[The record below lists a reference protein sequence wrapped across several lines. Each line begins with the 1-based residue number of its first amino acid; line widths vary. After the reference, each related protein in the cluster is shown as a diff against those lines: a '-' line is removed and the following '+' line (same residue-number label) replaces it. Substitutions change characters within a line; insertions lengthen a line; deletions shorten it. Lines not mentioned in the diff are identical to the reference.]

1 LANRTDFE
9 AVAKRRTPK
18 LTGKSNAD
26 LPNAT
31 LTTKRE
37 PEGSLFDVAHEQS
50 LGLN

>member
-1 LANRTDFE
+1 
-9 AVAKRRTPK
+9 
-18 LTGKSNAD
+18 